1 MPNIPDPKKLP
12 RNRRPKLYIIH
23 GWTYTVAPW
32 ERTITLLE
40 KQGLAVEILNVPGLT
55 TSSKKIWTIDEY
67 EDWADR
73 NIPDGAIA
81 LGHSNGG
88 RILLNLCS
96 EKPDKL
102 KHLILLDSAGVYE
115 PSNKRDVAR
124 NLSKRL
130 GFLKKI
136 PGLTRVWHKIT
147 GASDYARAPENMK
160 KTLTNMLDSDKNL
173 SLTKVA
179 VPTSILWGAND
190 TVTPP
195 HQAEIIHQSIK
206 DSTLAIHPGWTHAP
220 YISHPDELARAILQ
234 AYRHPPEVKPVVEV
248 TQAANVSASMAMKKA
263 AEPVVP
269 STAPISATLAFK
281 KAAGPS
287 ADDASKMSAA
297 LAVPSSKTKPA
308 VTHSQ
313 APLTRRQQAAIKRQ
327 YESSAPQPVTSVP
340 ERPEGV
346 EYEISDLPEPE
357 PRQIISSASV
367 PKVSRFER
375 ARRKIGRKPKPAEMP
390 TTKTP
395 APKTLAAK
403 TPKPAKLA
411 KPAAKTAPASK
422 TSMKGKQ

>member
-1 MPNIPDPKKLP
+1 MPSIPDPKKLP

-32 ERTITLLE
+32 EHTIALLE
-40 KQGLAVEILNVPGLT
+40 KQGLVVEMLNVPGLT
-55 TSSKKIWTIDEY
+55 TSSKKVWTIDDY
-67 EDWADR
+67 KDWADR
-73 NIPDGAIA
+73 NIPDGSVA

-115 PSNKRDVAR
+115 TSNKRDVAR
-124 NLSKRL
+124 SLSKRL
-130 GFLKKI
+130 GFLKKV
-136 PGLTRVWHKIT
+136 PGLTRVWHKLT

-160 KTLTNMLDSDKNL
+160 KTLTNMLDSDKSLNL
-173 SLTKVA
+173 AKVT

-206 DSTLAIHPGWTHAP
+206 DSTLEIYPGWTHAP
-220 YISHPDELARAILQ
+220 YISHPDQLAKAILQ
-234 AYRHPPEVKPVVEV
+234 AYRHPPETKPILEV
-248 TQAANVSASMAMKKA
+248 TQAATVSASMAMKKA
-263 AEPVVP
+263 AEPVIP

-308 VTHSQ
+308 ATHSQ

-327 YESSAPQPVTSVP
+327 YEAAAIQAPVSSTP

-346 EYEISDLPEPE
+346 EYEVSDLPVSE

-375 ARRKIGRKPKPAEMP
+375 ARRKIGRKPKLA
-390 TTKTP
+390 TTKST
-395 APKTLAAK
+395 AK
-403 TPKPAKLA
+403 TATSSA
-411 KPAAKTAPASK
+411 NSAAKTAKSAAKSAP
-422 TSMKGKQ
+422 KGKQ

>member
-1 MPNIPDPKKLP
+1 MPSIPDPKKLP
-12 RNRRPKLYIIH
+12 RSRRPKLYIIH

-32 ERTITLLE
+32 EHTIALLE
-40 KQGLAVEILNVPGLT
+40 KQGLVVEMLNVPGLT
-55 TSSKKIWTIDEY
+55 TSSKKVWTIDEY
-67 EDWADR
+67 KDWADR

-102 KHLILLDSAGVYE
+102 SHLILLDAAGVYE
-115 PSNKRDVAR
+115 TSNKRDVAR

-130 GFLKKI
+130 GFLKKV
-136 PGLTRVWHKIT
+136 PGLTKVWHKLT

-173 SLTKVA
+173 NLAKVTT
-179 VPTSILWGAND
+179 PTSILWGAND

-195 HQAEIIHQSIK
+195 HQAEIMHQSIK
-206 DSTLAIHPGWTHAP
+206 DSTLKIFLGWTHAP
-220 YISHPDELARAILQ
+220 YLSHPDELAKAILQ

-248 TQAANVSASMAMKKA
+248 TQAATVSASMAMKKA

-297 LAVPSSKTKPA
+297 LAVPSSKAKPA
-308 VTHSQ
+308 ATHSQ
-313 APLTRRQQAAIKRQ
+313 APLTRRQRAAIKRQ
-327 YESSAPQPVTSVP
+327 FEANAPQPVASAAP

-346 EYEISDLPEPE
+346 EYEAADLPAPE
-357 PRQIISSASV
+357 PQQIISSASV
-367 PKVSRFER
+367 PKVGRLER
-375 ARRKIGRKPKPAEMP
+375 ARRKIGLEPKVA
-390 TTKTP
+390 TKTSSKSTKP
-395 APKTLAAK
+395 VVKAASSTK
-403 TPKPAKLA
+403 KST
-411 KPAAKTAPASK
+411 
-422 TSMKGKQ
+422 KGKR